1 MKAVII
7 FSAIVGLGLAA
18 PPLNAGSGLQTREE
32 AVGGSGCLVFGL
44 CKPLKQQLEKAN
56 DPSARKAY
64 DSCKKNPKAV
74 GRICSPAACNAI
86 AGALNLNP
94 AADAAAGAICA
105 TLG

>member
-1 MKAVII
+1 MKAVVI

-18 PPLNAGSGLQTREE
+18 PPSNAGSGLQTRED
-32 AVGGSGCLVFGL
+32 AVGSGCLIFGL
-44 CKPLKQQLEKAN
+44 CKPLRQRLEKAN

-74 GRICSPAACNAI
+74 GKICTYADCNAI

-94 AADAAAGAICA
+94 AADAAAGGVCA
-105 TLG
+105 TLLG